1 MQQAVIFVRILKED
15 PAAQQ
20 QLAGLRL
27 IAQHLQQR
35 QEVEVVAEIIDTS
48 APGVSHHQRKGI
60 QQLMDL
66 CRQQMVQKVLVP
78 NFAHLT
84 TMRIDLVH
92 LVEELTQLGISIHL
106 QDFGV
111 ETLTAGI
118 PNPDVLRF
126 IKMLGQDVRSE
137 REEHR
142 ERILEGLE
150 EAKRQGKRIGRP
162 LGSTEDRKA
171 YLKKHA
177 SVVRQLRQGLSV
189 RKTAKLCNVAAKTVS
204 RVKALL

>member
-1 MQQAVIFVRILKED
+1 RILKED

-48 APGVSHHQRKGI
+48 ALGVSHHQRKGI

-84 TMRIDLVH
+84 TMRIDL
-92 LVEELTQLGISIHL
+92 
-106 QDFGV
+106 
-111 ETLTAGI
+111 
-118 PNPDVLRF
+118 
-126 IKMLGQDVRSE
+126 DVRSE